1 MVLNKQP
8 LILSL
13 ETATR
18 AGSLAL
24 LRGAE
29 VVASSKGDDESSQS
43 NVLLRQLDNLLK
55 KNSCIVRDI
64 ELIIAALGPGSFTGL
79 RIGLATVKALAATLG
94 IPCYGVPTLEAVAA
108 SAGFSERVIA
118 TLPAGRGEVFSQLF
132 AVDAANTVVV
142 LNEATHLPPQTLLEK
157 MKNEKALAWAGIGQQ
172 FTEAMLGSYAAGAGI
187 VWRGRET
194 EREAASKDKKDGWRL
209 SAPIENLAQWV
220 GMHGLQK
227 RGSGNDAPVDDGLQ
241 AIYVRP
247 SDAELNKNVGNKI

>member
-1 MVLNKQP
+1 M
-8 LILSL
+8 ILSL

-24 LRGAE
+24 LRGVE
-29 VVASSKGDDESSQS
+29 VIDSSKGEEESSQS
-43 NVLLRQLDNLLK
+43 NVLLRQLDTLLK
-55 KNSCIVRDI
+55 KNSRSVRDI

-108 SAGFSERVIA
+108 SAGSSERTIA

-132 AVDAANTVVV
+132 SVGSNNTVVA
-142 LNEATHLPPQTLLEK
+142 LNEATHLLPQTLLEK
-157 MKNEKALAWAGIGQQ
+157 MKNEKALTWAGIGQQ
-172 FTEAMLGSYAAGAGI
+172 INETLLESYAVNSGI

-194 EREAASKDKKDGWRL
+194 GGQVESNGEKDGWSL
-209 SAPIENLAQWV
+209 AAPIENLAQWV
-220 GMHGLQK
+220 GLHGFQK
-227 RGSGNDAPVDDGLQ
+227 QRSGNDVRIDETLH